1 MYCEIVNN
9 LTGAETAVV
18 VEGCLLSPPLVIDA
32 KREERRGEVAVFMV
46 LDLRLDLSK
55 GCSVRQTVALL
66 SLYVLDGHYLNVI
79 MITRVFVCIK

>member
-1 MYCEIVNN
+1 M
-9 LTGAETAVV
+9 
-18 VEGCLLSPPLVIDA
+18 IDA

-55 GCSVRQTVALL
+55 GCSVKQTVAPL

-79 MITRVFVCIK
+79 MITRVFVYIK